1 MARIAK
7 FCIKHKVTT
16 ILAFIIIAVFG
27 AIYTGNLQMS
37 LLPNMSYPAAIIYS
51 YYNGA
56 GPEDIEQ
63 LIARPIEGAV
73 MSVPGVKSVSST
85 SSEGS
90 CSVVVMYENDTD
102 VEMAANKLRE
112 RFDMLS
118 LPDGA
123 IDPVIVNVNISELMP
138 TAVISLQGND
148 LTATQTLAEDVVVP
162 ALERIDGVASVSLS
176 GGSKQQISVELNSA
190 KASGYNL
197 STTYIS
203 QILAAENLLYP
214 GGTVD
219 NGKQTLSVST
229 DAKLRSVQDVQ
240 NVLIPLPTGGS
251 VRLSEVADVKL
262 IAADPEAT
270 GKINGM
276 PAIMIQISKSSGA
289 NEVTVS
295 KRIVAA
301 MEKLAEDNAS
311 VRYVIPYIASD
322 YIMLAVNSAL
332 ENIGLGV
339 LIAAVIVFIFLRRF
353 GATLAIAVSM
363 PVCILTVFALMYA
376 SDLTMNMMSLGGV
389 AMGVGM
395 IVDNSIVV
403 LENIYRRRALGEDRM
418 TACVEGTREVF
429 LSLTASTL
437 TTVAVF
443 LPLALT
449 GGLAGQIFK
458 DFCLTIVFLILSSL
472 VIAVSL
478 VPLLCYFL
486 LDESKAREYQLKK
499 LSDKGL
505 GAKIFGGYKKV
516 LEHFVKHVGRGML
529 VSIALLAAFVVIIA
543 SSQMSLLP
551 DMDMGMIQINVSTP
565 IGSTLDDNVAI
576 CEQISAVIED
586 NVKDKE
592 TYYYIASA
600 DQVQLE
606 VDLVGKSKRNEST
619 NDVVKMLRGKLA
631 DIAGAE
637 ITVSSMDMG
646 AMMTGDEISVAVNGA
661 DYDTLIMISN
671 DLAGKIS
678 ELPDAVDI
686 KTSASDQIPQVHVSI
701 NRQAASQYGL
711 TAAAIGAAVRSE
723 LTGSTA
729 TTVTINNKD
738 IDVIVKGDG
747 ASSAS
752 LDALR
757 SMPISSNYGG
767 SIPLSSVAS
776 VDVVLSPNTIT
787 RNNQQRQITITGS
800 TLSGSTAGVSRE
812 IIRILDSY
820 SFPDGYSASV
830 GGEYEDMMDNF
841 GDLGLAILV
850 AVGLVYFVLASQFES
865 FIMPVMIMMIL
876 PLAFAGA
883 LVILPITGNNVTMI
897 SLVALI
903 ILSGTVVNASIIL
916 VDSIKQRRDA
926 GLERTDAILEA
937 CPLRVRPV
945 LMTTLTTIL
954 ALVPMALGLGE
965 ANEMISSMG
974 LAMISGMSVS
984 TAITLLFTPVY
995 YCLID
1000 NITSV
1005 FRRKKKSEEAPAQ

>member
-1 MARIAK
+1 MAKIAK
-7 FCIKHKVTT
+7 FCIRHKVTT
-16 ILAFIIIAVFG
+16 ILAFIIVAVFG
-27 AIYTGNLQMS
+27 AVYTGNLQMS
-37 LLPNMSYPAAIIYS
+37 LLPNMSYPAAVVYS

-63 LIARPIEGAV
+63 LVARPIEGAV
-73 MSVPGVKSVSST
+73 MSVPGVKSVSSN

-90 CSVVVMYENDTD
+90 CSVVVMYENGTD
-102 VEMAANKLRE
+102 VDLAANKLRE
-112 RFDMLS
+112 RFDLLS

-123 IDPVIVNVNISELMP
+123 IDPVIVNINISEMMP
-138 TAVISLQGND
+138 TAIIALMGND

-162 ALERIDGVASVSLS
+162 ALERIDGVASVSIS
-176 GGSKQQISVELNSA
+176 GGRKQQISVELNSA

-197 STTYIS
+197 STSYVS

-214 GGTVD
+214 GGNVD
-219 NGKQTLSVST
+219 NGKQSLTVST
-229 DAKLRSVQDVQ
+229 DAKLKNVQDVR

-251 VRLSEVADVKL
+251 VRLSEVADVEL
-262 IAADPEAT
+262 VTADPDGA
-270 GKINGM
+270 GKMNGV
-276 PAIMIQISKSSGA
+276 PALVVQVSKSSGA

-295 KRIVAA
+295 RRISSAL
-301 MEKLAEDNAS
+301 EKLAEENSS
-311 VRYVIPYIASD
+311 VRYEIPYIASD

-376 SDLTMNMMSLGGV
+376 ADLTMNMMSLGGI

-403 LENIYRRRALGEDRM
+403 LENIYRRRADGDDRM
-418 TACVEGTREVF
+418 TACVDGTKEVF

-443 LPLALT
+443 LPLGLT
-449 GGLAGQIFK
+449 DGLAGQIFK

-472 VIAVSL
+472 VIAVTL

-486 LDESKAREYQLKK
+486 LDENKAKEYQLRK
-499 LSDKGL
+499 LSEKGL
-505 GAKIFGGYKKV
+505 GEKIFNGYKKV
-516 LEHFVKHVGRGML
+516 LAYFVRHVGQGLL
-529 VSIALLAAFVVIIA
+529 VSVALLAAFVVVIA
-543 SSQMSLLP
+543 STQMSLLP

-565 IGSTLDDNVAI
+565 IGSSLDDNVAV
-576 CEQISAVIED
+576 CEQISAIVEE
-586 NVKDKE
+586 NVKELDS
-592 TYYYIASA
+592 YYYMAS
-600 DQVQLE
+600 DSQMQVE
-606 VDLVGKSKRNEST
+606 VNLVGKSKRSQST
-619 NDVVKMLRGKLA
+619 TEVVKELRGKLA

-646 AMMTGDEISVAVNGA
+646 AMMTGDEISVAVKGE
-661 DYDTLIMISN
+661 DYETLLMISGE
-671 DLAGKIS
+671 LADRIS
-678 ELPDAVDI
+678 ALSDTVDI
-686 KTSASDQIPQVHVSI
+686 TTSASEQIPQVHVTI

-711 TAAAIGAAVRSE
+711 TAASIGAAVRAQ

-738 IDVIVKGDG
+738 IDVVVKGDG
-747 ASSAS
+747 VSSSS

-800 TLSGSTAGVSRE
+800 TVSGSTAGVSRD
-812 IIRILDSY
+812 IMKILDSY
-820 SFPDGYSASV
+820 VFPDGYSASI
-830 GGEYEDMMDNF
+830 GGEYEDMMENF
-841 GDLGLAILV
+841 SDLGLAILV
-850 AVGLVYFVLASQFES
+850 AIGLVYFVLASQFES
-865 FIMPVMIMMIL
+865 FVMPVMIMMIL

-883 LVILPITGNNVTMI
+883 LVILPFTGNNITMI

-916 VDSIKQRRDA
+916 VDSIKQRRDEGIA
-926 GLERTDAILEA
+926 RTDAILEA

-965 ANEMISSMG
+965 SNEMLSSMG
-974 LAMISGMSVS
+974 LAMISGMSIS
-984 TAITLLFTPVY
+984 TIITLLFTPVY
-995 YCLID
+995 YCVID
-1000 NITSV
+1000 NITSK
-1005 FRRKKKSEEAPAQ
+1005 FGKKRPTETEEA

>member
-27 AIYTGNLQMS
+27 AIYTGQLQMS
-37 LLPNMSYPAAIIYS
+37 LLPNMSYPAAVIYS

-63 LIARPIEGAV
+63 LVARPIEGAV

-90 CSVVVMYENDTD
+90 CSVVVQYENGTD
-102 VEMAANKLRE
+102 VDLAANKLRE
-112 RFDMLS
+112 RFDLLS

-123 IDPVIVNVNISELMP
+123 IDPVIVNINISELMP
-138 TAVISLQGND
+138 TAIIALMGND
-148 LTATQTLAEDVVVP
+148 LTAVQTLAEDVVVP
-162 ALERIDGVASVSLS
+162 ALERIDGVASVSIS
-176 GGSKQQISVELNSA
+176 GGRTQQISVELNSA
-190 KASGYNL
+190 KTSGYGL
-197 STTYIS
+197 STSYIS

-214 GGTVD
+214 GGSVD
-219 NGKQTLSVST
+219 NGRQTLSVST
-229 DAKLRSVQDVQ
+229 DAKLKSVQDVQ

-262 IAADPEAT
+262 VTADADSE
-270 GKINGM
+270 GEMNGV
-276 PAIMIQISKSSGA
+276 PALVIQVSKSSGA

-295 KRIVAA
+295 RRISAA
-301 MEKLAEDNAS
+301 MEKLAAENAS
-311 VRYVIPYIASD
+311 VRYELPYIASD

-332 ENIGLGV
+332 ENIALGV

-376 SDLTMNMMSLGGV
+376 TDLTMNMMSLGGI

-403 LENIYRRRALGEDRM
+403 LENIYRLRAEGADRM
-418 TACVEGTREVF
+418 TACVDGTKEVF

-458 DFCLTIVFLILSSL
+458 DFCLTIVFLILASL
-472 VIAVSL
+472 VIAVTL

-486 LDESKAREYQLKK
+486 LDDSKAKEYQLKK
-499 LSDKGL
+499 LSDKGI
-505 GAKIFGGYKKV
+505 GEKVFSAYKKV
-516 LEHFVKHVGRGML
+516 LGHFVKHPGRGML
-529 VSIALLAAFVVIIA
+529 ASVALLAAFVVIIA

-551 DMDMGMIQINVSTP
+551 DMDMGMIQINASTP
-565 IGSTLDDNVAI
+565 IGSSLEDNVNI
-576 CEQISAVIED
+576 CEKISAVVEE
-586 NVKDKE
+586 NVDE
-592 TYYYIASA
+592 LDSFYYIAS
-600 DQVQLE
+600 DSQVQVE
-606 VDLVGKSKRNEST
+606 VNLVGKSERDQST
-619 NDVVKMLRGKLA
+619 TEVVKELRGKLA

-646 AMMTGDEISVAVNGA
+646 AMMTGEEISVAVNGE
-661 DYDTLIMISN
+661 DYDTLLMITNELSGMIS
-671 DLAGKIS
+671 S
-678 ELPDAVDI
+678 LPDAVDI
-686 KTSASDQIPQVHVSI
+686 STSASEQIPQVHVTI

-738 IDVIVKGDG
+738 IDVVVKGDG
-747 ASSAS
+747 FSGTS

-757 SMPISSNYGG
+757 SMPVSSNYGG
-767 SIPLSSVAS
+767 SVPLSSVAS

-787 RNNQQRQITITGS
+787 RSNQQRQITITGA
-800 TLSGSTAGVSRE
+800 TVSGSTAGVSRD
-812 IIRILDSY
+812 IQKILDSY
-820 SFPDGYSASV
+820 TFPDGYSASI
-830 GGEYEDMMDNF
+830 GGEYEDMMENF
-841 GDLGLAILV
+841 SDLGLAILV

-865 FIMPVMIMMIL
+865 FVMPVMIMMIL

-883 LVILPITGNNVTMI
+883 LVILPVTGNNVTMI

-926 GLERTDAILEA
+926 GAERSEAILEA
-937 CPLRVRPV
+937 CPLRVGPV

-965 ANEMISSMG
+965 ANEMLSSMG
-974 LAMISGMSVS
+974 LAMISGMSIS
-984 TAITLLFTPVY
+984 TVITLLFTPVY
-995 YCLID
+995 YCVID
-1000 NITSV
+1000 NLTS
-1005 FRRKKKSEEAPAQ
+1005 RSRKQ

>member
-1 MARIAK
+1 MAKIAK
-7 FCIKHKVTT
+7 FCIRHKVTT
-16 ILAFIIIAVFG
+16 ILAFIIVAVFG
-27 AIYTGNLQMS
+27 AVYTGNLQMS
-37 LLPNMSYPAAIIYS
+37 LLPNMSYPAAVVYS

-63 LIARPIEGAV
+63 LVARPIEGAV
-73 MSVPGVKSVSST
+73 MSVPGVKSVSSN

-90 CSVVVMYENDTD
+90 CSVVVMYENGTD
-102 VEMAANKLRE
+102 VDLAANKLRE
-112 RFDMLS
+112 RFDLLS

-123 IDPVIVNVNISELMP
+123 IDPVIVNINISEMMP
-138 TAVISLQGND
+138 TAIIALMGND

-162 ALERIDGVASVSLS
+162 ALERIDGVASVSIS
-176 GGSKQQISVELNSA
+176 GGRKQQISVELNSA

-197 STTYIS
+197 STSYVS

-214 GGTVD
+214 GGNVD
-219 NGKQTLSVST
+219 NGKQSLTVST
-229 DAKLRSVQDVQ
+229 DAKLKNVQDVRT
-240 NVLIPLPTGGS
+240 VLIPLPTGGS
-251 VRLSEVADVKL
+251 VRLSEVADVEL
-262 IAADPEAT
+262 VTADPDGA
-270 GKINGM
+270 GKMNGV
-276 PAIMIQISKSSGA
+276 PALVVQVSKSSGA

-295 KRIVAA
+295 RRISSAL
-301 MEKLAEDNAS
+301 EKLAEENSS
-311 VRYVIPYIASD
+311 VRYEIPYIASD

-376 SDLTMNMMSLGGV
+376 ADLTMNMMSLGGI

-403 LENIYRRRALGEDRM
+403 LENIYRRRAEGGDRM
-418 TACVEGTREVF
+418 TACVDGTKEVF

-443 LPLALT
+443 LPLGLT
-449 GGLAGQIFK
+449 DGLAGQIFK

-472 VIAVSL
+472 VIAVTL

-486 LDESKAREYQLKK
+486 LDENKAKEYQLRK
-499 LSDKGL
+499 LSEKGL
-505 GAKIFGGYKKV
+505 GEKIFNGYKKV
-516 LEHFVKHVGRGML
+516 LAYFVRHVGQGLL
-529 VSIALLAAFVVIIA
+529 VSVALLAAFVVVIA
-543 SSQMSLLP
+543 STQMSLLP

-565 IGSTLDDNVAI
+565 IGSSLDDNVAV
-576 CEQISAVIED
+576 CEQISAIVEE
-586 NVKDKE
+586 NVKE
-592 TYYYIASA
+592 LESYYYMAS
-600 DQVQLE
+600 DSQMQVE
-606 VDLVGKSKRNEST
+606 VNLVGKSKRSQST
-619 NDVVKMLRGKLA
+619 TEVVKELRGKLA

-646 AMMTGDEISVAVNGA
+646 AMMTGDEISVAVKGE
-661 DYDTLIMISN
+661 DYETLLMISGE
-671 DLAGKIS
+671 LADRIS
-678 ELPDAVDI
+678 ALPDTVDI
-686 KTSASDQIPQVHVSI
+686 TTSASEQIPQVHVTI

-711 TAAAIGAAVRSE
+711 TAASIGAAVRAQ

-738 IDVIVKGDG
+738 IDVVVKGDG
-747 ASSAS
+747 VSSSS

-800 TLSGSTAGVSRE
+800 TVSGSTAGVSRD
-812 IIRILDSY
+812 ILKILDSY
-820 SFPDGYSASV
+820 VFPDGYSASI
-830 GGEYEDMMDNF
+830 GGEYEDMMENF
-841 GDLGLAILV
+841 SDLGLAILV
-850 AVGLVYFVLASQFES
+850 AIGLVYFVLASQFES
-865 FIMPVMIMMIL
+865 FVMPVMIMMIL

-883 LVILPITGNNVTMI
+883 LVILPFTGNNITMI

-916 VDSIKQRRDA
+916 VDSIKQRRDEGIA
-926 GLERTDAILEA
+926 RTDAILEA

-965 ANEMISSMG
+965 SNEMLSSMG
-974 LAMISGMSVS
+974 LAMISGMSIS
-984 TAITLLFTPVY
+984 TVITLLFTPVY
-995 YCLID
+995 YCVID
-1000 NITSV
+1000 NITSK
-1005 FRRKKKSEEAPAQ
+1005 FGKKRQTETEAA